1 MLVTGLSGSSAAL
14 GAGSL
19 AGFDGNPL
27 LSPSGRMPARPRSGV
42 FSGRFPPFS
51 PTFPG
56 GTRAEA
62 DFRQNHPRNALS
74 VGWATVGRIGRGP
87 SSLRRVGGGAF
98 RSVRGRGL
106 GSAPGAS
113 ASSARMLGRCPKGA
127 ERGAF
132 AKTPEFFEIRS
143 CAMGRFRYNSH
154 LRAQAHRIP
163 R

>member
-19 AGFDGNPL
+19 AGFDGNAP
-27 LSPSGRMPARPRSGV
+27 LSPSGRMPARPRSGI

-87 SSLRRVGGGAF
+87 SSLRRVGVGAF
-98 RSVRGRGL
+98 RSRPGQGARKRAGRLCFICSYAQPMSEG
-106 GSAPGAS
+106 GAV
-113 ASSARMLGRCPKGA
+113 
-127 ERGAF
+127 